1 METEDLRLKS
11 DEACN
16 LEVQQS
22 SGDVDSWENVIFERT
37 PVGSLII
44 RTLDDE
50 STELFA
56 GEDVVKTIRFT
67 TSHLVAE
74 YAPGMWM
81 KWEVVS

>member
-1 METEDLRLKS
+1 MRGRSMETEDLRLKS

-22 SGDVDSWENVIFERT
+22 SGEVDSWENVIFERT
-37 PVGSLII
+37 PMGSLVI
-44 RTLDDE
+44 RTLHEDDKIE
-50 STELFA
+50 N
-56 GEDVVKTIRFT
+56 R
-67 TSHLVAE
+67 LVAE

>member
-22 SGDVDSWENVIFERT
+22 SGEVDSWENVIFERT

-44 RTLDDE
+44 RT
-50 STELFA
+50 
-56 GEDVVKTIRFT
+56 
-67 TSHLVAE
+67 SHLVAE